1 MKRVLC
7 ACLAAAS
14 LVLGGLRL
22 DAREGMQL
30 KLLRSVYAD
39 AKGNGFRLPEGVA
52 CDDQGRFIVADTG
65 NGRLVTFTL
74 RDGVVDGGSELQV
87 QQLTAPIRLQ
97 VNSKGEIVALDGKQ
111 RRIVILNPDGTF
123 KAVLALDGVPPPAA
137 VVPKAFAIDATDAI
151 YVLDVFSGRVL
162 VTDASG
168 KFQRSL
174 PLPGDARFVSDV
186 AVDPSKTV
194 FVLDSLGR
202 KLYAAA
208 RDAGAFTPLGGDLA
222 EFLATMPSFMT
233 TSRGVIFVVEG
244 PGSSIVTFGRD
255 GTFLSRQLTN
265 GWKEGS
271 LDYPAQIC
279 INSKAEVF
287 VADRDN
293 SRIQVFQ
300 AVR

>member
-14 LVLGGLRL
+14 LALGGLRL
-22 DAREGMQL
+22 DAREGMPL
-30 KLLRSVYAD
+30 KFLASVYAD
-39 AKGNGFRLPEGVA
+39 AKGSGFRLPEGVA
-52 CDDQGRFIVADTG
+52 CDDQGRFIVADSG

-74 RDGVVDGGSELQV
+74 RDGAIGGGSDTQV
-87 QQLTAPIRLQ
+87 QQLPAPSRLQ

-123 KAVLALDGVPPPAA
+123 KEVLALDGVPPPAA
-137 VVPKAFAIDATDAI
+137 IVPKAFAIDGADAL
-151 YVLDVFSGRVL
+151 YVLDVFSGRVV
-162 VTDASG
+162 VTDSYG
-168 KFQRSL
+168 KFQRVL
-174 PLPGDARFVSDV
+174 PLPRDARFVSDV
-186 AVDPSKTV
+186 AVDPAKTV

-208 RDAGAFTPLGGDLA
+208 KDAGTFTRLGGELA
-222 EFLATMPSFMT
+222 EFLPTMPSYMT
-233 TSRGVIFVVEG
+233 VSRGAILVVEG
-244 PGSSIVTFGRD
+244 PSSSIVTFARD
-255 GTFLSRQLTN
+255 GTFLSRQLSN
-265 GWKEGS
+265 GWKEGF
-271 LDYPAQIC
+271 LNHPVQIC

>member
-30 KLLRSVYAD
+30 KLLGSVYAD

-52 CDDQGRFIVADTG
+52 CDDQGRFIVADSG

-74 RDGVVDGGSELQV
+74 RDGAIGGGSELQV
-87 QQLTAPIRLQ
+87 PQLTAPVRLQ
-97 VNSKGEIVALDGKQ
+97 LNSKGEIVGLDGKQ

-123 KAVLALDGVPPPAA
+123 KGVLALDGVPPPAA
-137 VVPKAFAIDATDAI
+137 IVVKAFAIDAADAL

-168 KFQRSL
+168 KVQRSL
-174 PLPGDARFVSDV
+174 PLPVDARFVSDV
-186 AVDPSKTV
+186 AVDPSGTV
-194 FVLDSLGR
+194 FVIDSVGR

-208 RDAGAFTPLGGDLA
+208 KDAGTFTPVGGDLT

-233 TSRGVIFVVEG
+233 ISRGVILVAEG

-255 GTFLSRQLTN
+255 GVFLSRQLTS

-271 LDYPAQIC
+271 LNHPAQIC
-279 INSKAEVF
+279 LNSKAEMF

-293 SRIQVFQ
+293 SRVQVFQ

>member
-14 LVLGGLRL
+14 LALCAMRL
-22 DAREGMQL
+22 DAREGTQL
-30 KLLRSVYAD
+30 KFLASVYAD

-52 CDDQGRFIVADTG
+52 CDDQGRFVVADSG

-74 RDGVVDGGSELQV
+74 RDGAIAGGSETQV
-87 QQLTAPIRLQ
+87 QQLPAPIRLQ

-111 RRIVILNPDGTF
+111 RRIVVLNADGTF
-123 KAVLALDGVPPPAA
+123 KGVLALDGVPPPAA
-137 VVPKAFAIDATDAI
+137 IVPKAFSIDVADAL
-151 YVLDVFSGRVL
+151 YVLDVFSGRVI

-208 RDAGAFTPLGGDLA
+208 GDAGTFTPLGGELA
-222 EFLATMPSFMT
+222 EFLPTMPSYMT
-233 TSRGVIFVVEG
+233 ASRGGILVVEG
-244 PGSSIVTFGRD
+244 SGSSIVTFARD
-255 GTFLSRQLTN
+255 GTFLSRQLAN

-271 LDYPAQIC
+271 LNHPAQIC
-279 INSKAEVF
+279 INNKAEVF

-300 AVR
+300 PVR